1 VAHVHI
7 IDSGQ
12 EFNCKYGSVLS
23 GVNCHTRWVP
33 KEEPVCPDQ
42 TIPNLDDR
50 FLGGDPEGVSSFV
63 VEGC

>member
-1 VAHVHI
+1 MAHVYI
-7 IDSGQ
+7 IDSSR
-12 EFNCKYGSVLS
+12 EINCAYGSVLS
-23 GVNCHTRWVP
+23 GVSCHTRWIP

-42 TIPNLDDR
+42 DIPSLDDR